1 MLQRR
6 VLHAG
11 GLAGAGNYTPSFVGA
26 ESSSTTTINVASG
39 AQPGDFALLFGS
51 APPLRSGWTQS
62 YNQGI
67 LPFFEAHH
75 TFLPDP
81 VPSSYTFS
89 VGAAELRLGILMI
102 FRNVDSSNPLD
113 VDPLVASPLVT
124 TNTSPAVATSNERCL
139 LVVGFGCY
147 AGINISNI
155 PGAPTGYSLAS
166 TQYDSAFDN
175 YWFAAAYRAAPK
187 IQTYTPTAWQ
197 DTSTGSDY
205 SSSNMAAG
213 TIALRGAPI

>member
-1 MLQRR
+1 MLQQRA
-6 VLHAG
+6 LSAAA
-11 GLAGAGNYTPSFVGA
+11 LAGAGTYTPSFVGA

-39 AQPGDFALLFGS
+39 AQAGDFALLFGS
-51 APPLRSGWTQS
+51 TPNLRSGWTQS

-67 LPFFEAHH
+67 LPFFEAHY

-81 VPSSYTFS
+81 VPSSYTFTN
-89 VGAAELRLGILMI
+89 LRLGILMI
-102 FRNVDSSNPLD
+102 FRNVDSSTPLD
-113 VDPLVASPLVT
+113 VSVPTLAT
-124 TNTSPAVATSNERCL
+124 TNTSPAITTINERCM

-147 AGINISNI
+147 AGINSLNI

-166 TQYDSAFDN
+166 TQYDPDFDN
-175 YWFAAAYRAAPK
+175 YWFAAAYKAAPA
-187 IQTYTPTAWQ
+187 IDTYTPTAWQ

-213 TIALRGAPI
+213 TIALRGAAI